1 VKTRC
6 GRWIWSKM
14 FLIPKEV
21 ENKARFSW
29 GCECRHQNAEASKRG
44 LRGGIRQFS
53 SLLRCVAKIP
63 CRKEVTRFF
72 FENVYLH
79 YSLWLICTITPS
91 TPIYNPNPRMSFHPP
106 SSTPPILPQPQTP
119 RYRSNYEF
127 YITKASLSIAY
138 DCPG

>member
-1 VKTRC
+1 
-6 GRWIWSKM
+6 M

-21 ENKARFSW
+21 ENKGRFSW

-72 FENVYLH
+72 FKRALSRKANLGRKTLVVL
-79 YSLWLICTITPS
+79 
-91 TPIYNPNPRMSFHPP
+91 SFVVIGVKIEDKEIPAP
-106 SSTPPILPQPQTP
+106 
-119 RYRSNYEF
+119 
-127 YITKASLSIAY
+127 
-138 DCPG
+138 CPYPAL